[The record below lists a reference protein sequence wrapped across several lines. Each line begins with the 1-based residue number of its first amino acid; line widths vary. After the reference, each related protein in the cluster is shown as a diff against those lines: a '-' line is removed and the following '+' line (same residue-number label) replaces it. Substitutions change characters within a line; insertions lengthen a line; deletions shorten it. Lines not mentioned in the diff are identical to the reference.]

1 MAQGLPAKT
10 PASMA
15 SNGVKPQDVVAL
27 DDGPRH
33 ALMANGAAGWYASPR
48 REIANASRRYR
59 PIMCGKFTA
68 LASWR
73 EVVAFS
79 EPLTKNDGGDAPEA
93 NGSNDEIVTYRV
105 GGLLP
110 VIVWDAETRTR
121 RVVEMRWGFPD
132 PRDWRRPRPIHA
144 RSETIEAKEPFR
156 TPFHA
161 GQRGIVIFRTFNEG
175 EEVTKPSGRTETRQW
190 TIDPKDGQPR
200 GFAFVW
206 RRFEIPGLPVPMLA
220 CVMATV
226 PANELIRRT
235 IKIQE
240 DDPRM
245 PAILEDHAWS
255 TWLGE
260 DDATPA
266 AAKALLKTMEGVN
279 WQAAP
284 EPKRPR
290 PRKP

>member
-1 MAQGLPAKT
+1 
-10 PASMA
+10 
-15 SNGVKPQDVVAL
+15 
-27 DDGPRH
+27 
-33 ALMANGAAGWYASPR
+33 
-48 REIANASRRYR
+48 
-59 PIMCGKFTA
+59 MCGKFTA
-68 LASWR
+68 LASWS

-79 EPLTKNDGGDAPEA
+79 QPLTESGGDEGPSGDD
-93 NGSNDEIVTYRV
+93 GSNDEIVTYRV

-110 VIVWDAETRTR
+110 VIVWDAETRAR
-121 RVVEMRWGFPD
+121 RVVKMRWGFPD

-144 RSETIEAKEPFR
+144 RSETIDEKEPFR

-175 EEVTKPSGRTETRQW
+175 EEVVKPSGRTETRQW
-190 TIDPKDGQPR
+190 TVDPKDGQPR

-206 RRFEIPGLPVPMLA
+206 RRFEISDLPAPMLA

-235 IKIQE
+235 IQTQE

-245 PAILEDHAWS
+245 PAILEDDAWS

-260 DDATPA
+260 GDATPA
-266 AAKALLKTMEGVN
+266 TAKAVLRTQGRAEDNGRRQLAGGAGTEEAETP
-279 WQAAP
+279 QALMQGGKAVL
-284 EPKRPR
+284 EHHRA
-290 PRKP
+290 KP